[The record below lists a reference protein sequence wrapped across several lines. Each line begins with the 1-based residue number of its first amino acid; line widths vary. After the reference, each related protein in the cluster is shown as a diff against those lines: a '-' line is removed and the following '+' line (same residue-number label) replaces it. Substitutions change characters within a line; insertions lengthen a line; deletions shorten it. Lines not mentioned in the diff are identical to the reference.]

1 MDAVDLL
8 LADHRAVEKLFGE
21 FVRADAETRQ
31 EVSEQ
36 IVRELS
42 VHAAIEEETVF
53 YPAVRADVPEGD
65 PLVEHSLDE
74 HQEIKDA
81 LARVDDRMAKS
92 HTKEFADK
100 VTRLQEVV
108 DHHVQEEESE
118 VFPAVREALT
128 KTRLNELGTAMNR
141 KKESAPTRPHAH
153 APNEGIAAEVA
164 GAVAGVVDRV
174 RDGASGRR

>member
-1 MDAVDLL
+1 
-8 LADHRAVEKLFGE
+8 
-21 FVRADAETRQ
+21 
-31 EVSEQ
+31 
-36 IVRELS
+36 
-42 VHAAIEEETVF
+42 
-53 YPAVRADVPEGD
+53 
-65 PLVEHSLDE
+65 
-74 HQEIKDA
+74 
-81 LARVDDRMAKS
+81 MAKS
-92 HTKEFADK
+92 HTKEFADT

-141 KKESAPTRPHAH
+141 KKESAPTRPHPH